1 MNKKMKK
8 VFINENGPQVSAAIY
23 GFYRW
28 QEKDLLNKELFE
40 DRFSF
45 ILEQGINGIQ
55 IDSIHRNLIAQNIG
69 DFLKSNSHRRDSL
82 VLSAKIG
89 LSEFEGSGREGFY
102 PDLRPQNI
110 QKQVEETLQ
119 KLNTDYLDIV
129 VLEQVDYLYQFEQT
143 ASVLLK
149 LQRAGKV
156 KHFGLS
162 GFNVFQQRLLSQS
175 LNQPIIANQL
185 DFNLLEV
192 SALKDGRIDF
202 IKEQYSR
209 PIASSP
215 LANGRILE
223 GKEDQVIRLRRALQE
238 VGAKYQANV
247 EQIAVA
253 WLQKLGALPLIGS
266 LEKHRIQNAATA
278 SLIDLSHED
287 WYYLLQQAN

>member
-1 MNKKMKK
+1 MKK
-8 VFINENGPQVSAAIY
+8 VFINENGPEVSTAIY

-28 QEKDLLNKELFE
+28 GKKELNDVEFFN
-40 DRFSF
+40 DRFNY
-45 ILEQGINGIQ
+45 ILDLGINGIQ
-55 IDSIHRNLIAQNIG
+55 IESINRNEISKNIG
-69 DFLKSNSHRRDSL
+69 QFLKESEHRRDGL

-89 LSEFEGSGREGFY
+89 LSEFEGAGREGFY

-110 QKQVEETLQ
+110 QKQVEETLENLQ
-119 KLNTDYLDIV
+119 TDYLDIV

-175 LNQPIIANQL
+175 LNQAIIANQL
-185 DFNLLEV
+185 DFNLLEI

-223 GKEDQVIRLRRALQE
+223 GKEDQVIRLRRALTE
-238 VGAKYQANV
+238 VGRKHSANV

-278 SLIDLSHED
+278 SNIDLSHED

>member
-1 MNKKMKK
+1 
-8 VFINENGPQVSAAIY
+8 
-23 GFYRW
+23 
-28 QEKDLLNKELFE
+28 
-40 DRFSF
+40 
-45 ILEQGINGIQ
+45 
-55 IDSIHRNLIAQNIG
+55 
-69 DFLKSNSHRRDSL
+69 NSQRRDSL

-89 LSEFEGSGREGFY
+89 LSEFEGTGREGFY

-238 VGAKYQANV
+238 VGAKYHANV
-247 EQIAVA
+247 EQIAVS

>member
-1 MNKKMKK
+1 MKK
-8 VFINENGPQVSAAIY
+8 VFINENGPRVSAAIY

-28 QEKDLLNKELFE
+28 QENDLLNKELFE

-69 DFLKSNSHRRDSL
+69 DYLKKGSHRRDGL
-82 VLSAKIG
+82 VLSVKIG
-89 LSEFEGSGREGFY
+89 LSEFEGTGREGFY
-102 PDLRPQNI
+102 PDLRPQTL

-119 KLNTDYLDIV
+119 KLITDYIDIV
-129 VLEQVDYLYQFEQT
+129 ILEQVDFLYQFEQT

-156 KHFGLS
+156 KHFGIS
-162 GFNVFQQRLLSQS
+162 GFNVFQQRLLSQA

-185 DFNLLEV
+185 DFNLLEI

-202 IKEQYSR
+202 IKEQFSR

-238 VGAKYQANV
+238 VGAKYHANV
-247 EQIAVA
+247 EQIAVS